1 MPNEHNLKN
10 WAKGT
15 SGNPAGRPKG
25 IPNRKAVARYVL
37 GMIAIPPPD
46 LLAALVAQY
55 PNVDVPF
62 TIELIGTLR
71 LAKKMIDEG
80 DVRAYS
86 VLMDSAYGP
95 AQPPI
100 KKKPEPPTL
109 QPNPFDK
116 FLN

>member
-37 GMIAIPPPD
+37 NMVATPPAD

-55 PNVDVPF
+55 PNVNVPL
-62 TIELIGTLR
+62 TIELISTLR
-71 LAKKMIDEG
+71 LAKKVIDEG
-80 DVRAYS
+80 DVAAYKA
-86 VLMDSAYGP
+86 LMDSAYGP

-109 QPNPFDK
+109 PPSPFDK

>member
-37 GMIAIPPPD
+37 NMVATPPAD
-46 LLAALVAQY
+46 LMLALKAQY
-55 PNVDVPF
+55 PALNEPV
-62 TIELIGTLR
+62 TIELVATLR
-71 LAKKMIDEG
+71 IAKKVIEDG
-80 DVRAYS
+80 DVAAYKA
-86 VLMDSAYGP
+86 LMDSAYGP
-95 AQPPI
+95 AIPPI
-100 KKKPEPPTL
+100 KKKPEPPQL
-109 QPNPFDK
+109 PANPFDK